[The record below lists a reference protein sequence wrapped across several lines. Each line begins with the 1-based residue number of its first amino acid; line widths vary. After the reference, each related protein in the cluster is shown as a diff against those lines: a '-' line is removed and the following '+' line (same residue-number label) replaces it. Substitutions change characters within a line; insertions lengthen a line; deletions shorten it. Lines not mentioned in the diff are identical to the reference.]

1 MEKMVKAGEWVVG
14 QVNLVNVRDIVPTAD
29 NRAVDR
35 GSDSFAELVASIKT
49 VGVLQNLV
57 GRPHPQ
63 DPNTIDLRAGGRRY
77 AAACEAG
84 LQGVPVR
91 VLNLTDKEAMEVTMV
106 ENLHR
111 EQMSPLE
118 EASAIRKMLL
128 AGYSEKEIAGKI
140 DKPWTWVVRRN
151 RLNELSPK
159 WLEQMAKPAAENT
172 VAHFGA
178 AHLEMLARYPVTTQ
192 QRLLEQFT
200 EAEWRIPKTASALLS
215 LLAAEERAL
224 GDVRWDLDDASL
236 VRKAGA
242 CSSCTKRA
250 NCVPGL
256 FDDQDQPSPKDD
268 KCLDEACFAKKER
281 AFAEQQI
288 TASMEKHEGAIQ
300 VTTGY
305 QDRKGAIPS
314 YAWEKV
320 KKTDKG
326 AQAAVVVDG
335 PQAGD
340 VLYVKV
346 KESHGAAS
354 KEENKKAL
362 VDRARSEFIRTEME
376 TALEA
381 MLRPKWFTLA
391 LALDVQDGGLEEL
404 MEVKRKPTSE
414 SDMLDDAWDRVM
426 EAVIN
431 ALQWRGALT
440 KSEEAFLVKELG
452 LDLKGIQKRADEKF
466 PMKETVSVKSTA
478 KGKKKA

>member
-1 MEKMVKAGEWVVG
+1 MEKMVKAGDWVVG
-14 QVNLVNVRDIVPTAD
+14 QVNLVNVLDIVPTAD

-57 GRPHPQ
+57 GRPHPH

-84 LQGVPVR
+84 LQAVPVR

-111 EQMSPLE
+111 EQMTPIE

-192 QRLLEQFT
+192 ERLLEQFT

-256 FDDQDQPSPKDD
+256 FDDQDQPSPYDD
-268 KCLDEACFAKKER
+268 KCLDEACFSKKER
-281 AFAEQQI
+281 AFAERQI
-288 TASMEKHEGAIQ
+288 AASMEKHQGAIQ

-305 QDRKGAIPS
+305 QERKGALPAYS
-314 YAWEKV
+314 WDKV
-320 KKTDKG
+320 KKADKD

-340 VLYVKV
+340 VIYVKV
-346 KESHGAAS
+346 KESHGASRAVAN
-354 KEENKKAL
+354 EEVQAE
-362 VDRARSEFIRTEME
+362 RARAEFVRTEME
-376 TALEA
+376 TALQA
-381 MLRPKWFTLA
+381 MLRPKWFTLG
-391 LALDVQDGGLEEL
+391 LALDIQDGGLAEL
-404 MEVKRKPTSE
+404 IEAKRKPTGE
-414 SDMLDDAWDRVM
+414 AEMLDDAWQRVM
-426 EAVIN
+426 EVTIN
-431 ALQWRGALT
+431 GLQWGGVSKA
-440 KSEEAFLVKELG
+440 EEAFMVKELG
-452 LDLKGIQKRADEKF
+452 LDLKGIQKRAKEKF
-466 PMKETVSVKSTA
+466 PAKEADSAKPTA